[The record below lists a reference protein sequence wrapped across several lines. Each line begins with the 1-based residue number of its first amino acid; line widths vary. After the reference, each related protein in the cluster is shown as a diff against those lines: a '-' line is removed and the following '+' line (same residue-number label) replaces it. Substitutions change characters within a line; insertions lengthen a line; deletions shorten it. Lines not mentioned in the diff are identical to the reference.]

1 MTKTQLDK
9 ARELTK
15 EILDYE
21 NDIHAIRGAE
31 AALHFISEGQDK
43 YTSDAIYLVVQ
54 RLRDIADKMER
65 MHRQALELGS
75 IIKGDER

>member
-21 NDIHAIRGAE
+21 YDIHAIRGAE
-31 AALHFISEGQDK
+31 AALHFIMESQDE
-43 YTSDAIYLVVQ
+43 YTYNALYLVLQ

-65 MHRQALELGS
+65 MHRQAIELGK
-75 IIKGDER
+75 IATGEER

>member
-15 EILDYE
+15 TILSYE
-21 NDIHAIRGAE
+21 GDIHAIRGAE

-54 RLRDIADKMER
+54 QLRDIADKMER
-65 MHRQALELGS
+65 MHRQAIELGK
-75 IIKGDER
+75 IATGEER